1 MSPLRAVPGRSRANY
16 WVIEVVMRPKKYKT
30 KKEDAK
36 KIRKVWAIKPVSRVA
51 PDRRLRALKKIEE
64 REKRESI

>member
-1 MSPLRAVPGRSRANY
+1 MRTAPGRSRAIC
-16 WVIEVVMRPKKYKT
+16 WMIETVMRTKKYKI

-51 PDRRLRALKKIEE
+51 PDRRHRTLKKIEE